1 MDTFEAEERGPDLL
15 APTASASASTTDG
28 NPLRLGAAD
37 DSVTDEA
44 PTPDPAGITE
54 AAPTLLL
61 VKVAARVLA
70 TPVGVWLGVVISVGL
85 ALVNI
90 SFIGEDPT
98 AARVLSQLCRAVGD
112 VLIMLPLFSLRRVT
126 RDLYQASLGVGS
138 TRITAA
144 AAARLKQWHVFL
156 LACAVFAGLGWW
168 GGFNIVWVGL
178 AGQEDPYYED
188 YQIQPGKTALT
199 AHQRVHA
206 VLLGLYS
213 AYVAPLVYC
222 AWYLSLKEASVLVRG
237 EVAEVA
243 EVLSRTSATS
253 AAWDT
258 DVMPELLELIQVTL
272 PALSTGWADG
282 LLAVWAGLWVTAIG
296 VFAKFV
302 DGGNLGDL
310 AFTLGAACLP
320 LFLTVDVAGASS
332 ECETIPEA
340 LNAKRATNLC
350 AENHMKLKVAES
362 LLQNLNR
369 GQGLGFVVGGKPG
382 SSGGKVLDKNTLR
395 AIFAAMS
402 GFMGT
407 VLPLIVATASREHWI
422 DEIAVGTP
430 IADTDAC
437 MLSAHQISIIQSAM
451 MERNATCSYNMSLD
465 EILVL

>member
-1 MDTFEAEERGPDLL
+1 MDTFEAEERGPDLP
-15 APTASASASTTDG
+15 APAAAAPAGASADS
-28 NPLRLGAAD
+28 NPLRLGAAAD
-37 DSVTDEA
+37 DSEA
-44 PTPDPAGITE
+44 TLAPDPGAGE
-54 AAPTLLL
+54 AAPILLL
-61 VKVAARVLA
+61 VKVAAAVLA
-70 TPVGVWLGVVISVGL
+70 TPVGVWLGVLIGVGL

-138 TRITAA
+138 TRITAT
-144 AAARLKQWHVFL
+144 AAARLKRWHAFL

-188 YQIQPGKTALT
+188 YQIQPGQTALT
-199 AHQRVHA
+199 AHQRAHA
-206 VLLGLYS
+206 LLLGMYS

-237 EVAEVA
+237 EVVDCRT
-243 EVLSRTSATS
+243 LISRTSATS

-272 PALSTGWADG
+272 PTLSIGWSDG

-310 AFTLGAACLP
+310 VFTLGAAALP
-320 LFLTVDVAGASS
+320 LFLAVDVAGASS

-340 LNAKRATNLC
+340 LNAKRAADLR
-350 AENHMKLKVAES
+350 AENHVKLKVAES
-362 LLQNLNR
+362 LLQNQNR

-382 SSGGKVLDKNTLR
+382 SADGKVVDKNTLK

-402 GFMGT
+402 GFLGT
-407 VLPLIVATASREHWI
+407 ALPLIVAMASRENWI
-422 DEIAVGTP
+422 DDEFAVGTP
-430 IADTDAC
+430 SAC
-437 MLSAHQISIIQSAM
+437 VLSAHQITIIQSAM

-465 EILVL
+465 EILLL